1 MIIYTNMTRSIR
13 WRRSWIKMLLLFFLR
28 TSMKQFWFSLSLR
41 NAMNSTLQNRDI
53 RDNQWNASL
62 FLCRRTSF
70 QKRVNRICLSAPL
83 HAPPAPA
90 EQVPSRTSSPS
101 FGAFTPQSV
110 KQLHSLSTSL
120 HVLFFSLSFSN
131 ISLNAAAATSPECR
145 MHVRVRSSARAQ
157 RLAQVAAKPSATRCL
172 TSLLFLNAPNFW

>member
-1 MIIYTNMTRSIR
+1 
-13 WRRSWIKMLLLFFLR
+13 
-28 TSMKQFWFSLSLR
+28 MKQFCFSLSLR

-62 FLCRRTSF
+62 FLCRGTSF

-101 FGAFTPQSV
+101 LAPLRLIPLNSST
-110 KQLHSLSTSL
+110 HSQRRSTCY
-120 HVLFFSLSFSN
+120 FFPLSFSN
-131 ISLNAAAATSPECR
+131 ISLNAAAANSPSECTCASGA
-145 MHVRVRSSARAQ
+145 VRALSDWRRLPQSRART
-157 RLAQVAAKPSATRCL
+157 VV
-172 TSLLFLNAPNFW
+172 